1 MHRHSP
7 CVGSVNGDSSHSQ
20 YPALVQ
26 RAAHQAK
33 LDLLEG
39 QAGNLLGLAL
49 ALQGRL
55 EEIESRVRVLQLVS
69 LTIEALGD
77 RAQPALGVIADALPQ
92 ASSQAIKLGGLVL

>member
-1 MHRHSP
+1 M
-7 CVGSVNGDSSHSQ
+7 
-20 YPALVQ
+20 Q

-33 LDLLEG
+33 LDLLEAQG
-39 QAGNLLGLAL
+39 GNLLGLAL
-49 ALQGRL
+49 ALQSRL

-92 ASSQAIKLGGLVL
+92 ASSQQPVLPSRYAGQTQQFTNHCAHICACGALCAI

>member
-1 MHRHSP
+1 M
-7 CVGSVNGDSSHSQ
+7 
-20 YPALVQ
+20 Q
-26 RAAHQAK
+26 RAAHLAK
-33 LDLLEG
+33 LDLLEA

-49 ALQGRL
+49 GLQGRL

-92 ASSQAIKLGGLVL
+92 ASPQQSLTLITDQSQGEEFTTVRAPVCATNCLAW